1 MKLNIKANITQK
13 FKLHRQVLIVSQVV
27 GRKKK
32 QQTNNQTTV
41 FLAATVV
48 QA

>member
-32 QQTNNQTTV
+32 NNKQTTKP
-41 FLAATVV
+41 LCS
-48 QA
+48 

>member
-13 FKLHRQVLIVSQVV
+13 FKLQRQVLIVSQTV

-32 QQTNNQTTV
+32 KKKPTKP
-41 FLAATVV
+41 LWS
-48 QA
+48 